1 MTRTYKLSSK
11 ETKIEAVGGK
21 YVLIENK
28 GEGTIYASLKQSVKA
43 GADGVVA
50 IAPQSAKMIVADP
63 QYRFNRCS
71 MNFDWVAPIYVVSTD
86 DTEIEVTA
94 DVERNFI
101 IALCG
106 SYDVPDE
113 SEEDPDAT
121 NNLVIK
127 LAADSTK
134 TFTIAEGE
142 VMTINLNGNTLTN
155 VEGSATVVNS
165 GTLTI
170 SDRTGTGTIDGTT
183 HKKAAIENKAGA
195 TLIIESGIIT
205 RSAEASTSPS
215 DSGGNSYYVIDN
227 SGTLIINGGEIRGKS
242 FYSSLIRN
250 IGPDSKLIVNGG
262 KLTNNFI
269 VLKNDDEGTMEI
281 NNGVITCAAEKGSA
295 LQNWGKATIN
305 GGTFNAEADLAR
317 SLWASTWSDDYTS
330 ETIINGGTFNGKMF
344 IAQDSQYA
352 KSISTVPDVTITGG
366 TINGDIL
373 IGNDSA
379 ADSYCTANVTIT
391 GGTLT
396 GQIIEAENTKG
407 DGKTNNI
414 TIKTGSIA
422 S

>member
-21 YVLIENK
+21 FVLIENK
-28 GEGTIYASLKQSVKA
+28 GEGTVYVGLKKSVKA

-50 IAPQSAKMIVADP
+50 IAPKNAKLIVTDP
-63 QYRFNRCS
+63 EFRFNKCS
-71 MNFDWVAPIYVVSTD
+71 MNFDWVAPIYVLSTD
-86 DTEIEVTA
+86 DTEIEVNA
-94 DVERNFI
+94 DVEKNFFVS
-101 IALCG
+101 LSG

-113 SEEDPDAT
+113 TEEDPDAS

-134 TFTIAEGE
+134 TISIAENE

-155 VEGSATVVNS
+155 VEGSSAVVNS

-170 SDRTGTGTIDGTT
+170 TDRTGTGTIDGTT

-195 TLIIESGIIT
+195 TLTIEGGIIT

-215 DSGGNSYYVIDN
+215 DSGGNTYYVIDN
-227 SGTLIINGGEIRGKS
+227 YGTLIINGGEIRGKS
-242 FYSSLIRN
+242 YFSSLIRN
-250 IGPDSKLIVNGG
+250 IGPDSKLIINGG
-262 KLTNNFI
+262 KFTNNFI
-269 VLKNDDEGTMEI
+269 VLKNDDEGTLEV
-281 NNGVITCAAEKGSA
+281 NNGVFTCTAEKGSA

-344 IAQDSQYA
+344 IAQDSQSA
-352 KSISTVPDVTITGG
+352 KSITTVPSVTITGG
-366 TINGDIL
+366 VINSDIL
-373 IGNDSA
+373 IGNDA
-379 ADSYCTANVTIT
+379 ADVYCTANVTIT